1 MPFFDGCVAATRGTM
16 IISFKFLSPYGSRGY
31 VSTRDKI
38 RYLETLSRHIAS
50 RYGQFLILA

>member
-1 MPFFDGCVAATRGTM
+1 MHFFDGCVAATRGTM
-16 IISFKFLSPYGSRGY
+16 IISFKFLSPYDSRGY

-38 RYLETLSRHIAS
+38 RYLETLSRNIAS

>member
-31 VSTRDKI
+31 VSTWDKI
-38 RYLETLSRHIAS
+38 RYLETLSRNIAS

>member
-16 IISFKFLSPYGSRGY
+16 ISPYGSRGY

-38 RYLETLSRHIAS
+38 RYLETLSRNIAS